1 MAVSNERLLELIS
14 RQETMLVILGDR
26 EPDLKKEY
34 MDIISL
40 FEELR
45 DYRWRDPCVRE
56 KWKCTC
62 GAGDKAL
69 VSTHAMNCLLGSS

>member
-45 DYRWRDPCVRE
+45 DYRWRDPR
-56 KWKCTC
+56 
-62 GAGDKAL
+62 
-69 VSTHAMNCLLGSS
+69 VS